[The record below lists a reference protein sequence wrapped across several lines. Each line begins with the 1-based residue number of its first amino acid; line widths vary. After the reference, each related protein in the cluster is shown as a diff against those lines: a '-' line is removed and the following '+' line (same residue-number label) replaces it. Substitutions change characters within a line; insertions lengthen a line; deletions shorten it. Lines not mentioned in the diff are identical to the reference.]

1 MEFDYEMLRGRIRE
15 RFVTEDNFARAMRIS
30 DASLRRKLRN
40 DGDFTRGKM
49 IRAAELLD
57 IDALS
62 IPDYFFVEKVQK
74 DELFDGYRRR
84 TAKACSKYVC

>member
-30 DASLRRKLRN
+30 DASLRRKLRT
-40 DGDFTRGKM
+40 DGDFTRGQM

-74 DELFDGYRRR
+74 DEFVDRYRRR